1 MLQFR
6 PASDQLPV
14 PTSSAIGPAATRAL
28 PLLTATIWR
37 GKVEDAVTL
46 VNTIETVEYAA
57 WIREIGHLAPFAVR
71 TAPRPWDFNK
81 PAQPVSIV
89 RCAGASIIQRRF
101 RLATTAFTQ

>member
-6 PASDQLPV
+6 PASTQTPV

-37 GKVEDAVTL
+37 EKVEDAVTL
-46 VNTIETVEYAA
+46 VNTIETVEHAE
-57 WIREIGHLAPFAVR
+57 WISEIGHLAPFAVR

-81 PAQPVSIV
+81 RAQPVSIV
-89 RCAGASIIQRRF
+89 RCVDESIF
-101 RLATTAFTQ
+101 R